1 MTIDFLPERIKVQ
14 RSRVDRLFRQVY
26 LVGMVLATLIGL
38 AYVNEERISAAQG
51 ELSGLDDQSANLKTQ
66 VRTMYKLQEQLSGL
80 MIKQDIDQKLGS
92 RINGMDILAELG
104 EILPESMTLTSLQ
117 MDALKLKVQLKS
129 AAGGVAKKAAG
140 RGKARERTENRLK
153 LTITG
158 LSPNN
163 VDVAN
168 FIAVLSASKLFEK
181 VEMGYA
187 KNVEHRGKQAK
198 EFQASCYVA
207 R

>member
-1 MTIDFLPERIKVQ
+1 MTIDFLPERIIVQ
-14 RSRVDRLFRQVY
+14 RARVDRLFRQVY

-38 AYVNEERISAAQG
+38 AYVNEERISAAQA

-92 RINGMDILAELG
+92 RINGMDILGELG

-117 MDALKLKVQLKS
+117 MDALKLKVPLKS
-129 AAGGVAKKAAG
+129 AAGGVATKAGG

-168 FIAVLSASKLFEK
+168 FIADLSASKLFEE
-181 VEMGYA
+181 VDMGYA

-198 EFQASCYVA
+198 EFQASCYVV

>member
-14 RSRVDRLFRQVY
+14 RARVDRLFRQAY
-26 LVGMVLATLIGL
+26 LVGMVLSTLVGL
-38 AYVNEERISAAQG
+38 AYINEERISAAQA
-51 ELSGLDDQSANLKTQ
+51 ELSGLDDQSTNLKTQ
-66 VRTMYKLQEQLSGL
+66 VQTMYKLQEQLSGL

-92 RINGMDILAELG
+92 RVNGMDILAELG
-104 EILPESMTLTSLQ
+104 KILPQSMTLTSLQ
-117 MDALKLKVQLKS
+117 MDALRLKVPLTS
-129 AAGGVAKKAAG
+129 AGGVARKAPR
-140 RGKARERTENRLK
+140 RGKAKEKIVNRLK

-168 FIAVLSASKLFEK
+168 FIADLSASELFEE
-181 VEMGYA
+181 VDMGYA
-187 KNVEHRGKQAK
+187 KNIEHRGKQAK
-198 EFQASCYVA
+198 EFQASCYVV